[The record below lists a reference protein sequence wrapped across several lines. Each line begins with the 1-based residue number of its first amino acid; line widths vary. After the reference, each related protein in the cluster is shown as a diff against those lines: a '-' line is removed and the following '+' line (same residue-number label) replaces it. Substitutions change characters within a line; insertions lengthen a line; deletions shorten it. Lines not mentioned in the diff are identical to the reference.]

1 MINLYQHQ
9 LDALEQ
15 TKSMNRCA
23 YYLDMGLGKTFVGAE
38 KLMMLHGENQRDL
51 LICQKSKIE
60 DWIDHFNEHYDIP
73 IFNLTNTK
81 EFKEFWKSN
90 NGVGVINYELAWR
103 RKELIKLSDF
113 TLMLDESSLIQ
124 NHKKAKQ
131 SKFVLS
137 LNPENVILL
146 SGTPV
151 GGKYENLWSQLKLLG
166 WNISEEL
173 YERQYV
179 NWTLTDDDGS
189 GIRHKIVDK
198 DNPYKNVERLKYK
211 MRKYGAVFMKTEEC
225 FELPEQRFQRINVP
239 SSREYK
245 LFMEH
250 SYICIGDEELIGD
263 NTLSKV
269 LYARQLCGQYNQEK
283 LNAVRELL
291 ESTNDRVII
300 FYSFNAELE
309 HLKRIC
315 EQLNRSVSEI
325 NGHNKDLTAYNDDS
339 SSVTLVQYQAG
350 SKGLNLQKC
359 NKIVYFT
366 LPLSSEDF
374 EQSKKRIH
382 RIGQNETCIYYLM
395 ICKNSIEEH
404 ILKTLEMRKDFT
416 DELFT

>member
-1 MINLYQHQ
+1 
-9 LDALEQ
+9 
-15 TKSMNRCA
+15 
-23 YYLDMGLGKTFVGAE
+23 
-38 KLMMLHGENQRDL
+38 
-51 LICQKSKIE
+51 
-60 DWIDHFNEHYDIP
+60 
-73 IFNLTNTK
+73 
-81 EFKEFWKSN
+81 
-90 NGVGVINYELAWR
+90 
-103 RKELIKLSDF
+103 
-113 TLMLDESSLIQ
+113 
-124 NHKKAKQ
+124 
-131 SKFVLS
+131 
-137 LNPENVILL
+137 
-146 SGTPV
+146 
-151 GGKYENLWSQLKLLG
+151 
-166 WNISEEL
+166 
-173 YERQYV
+173 
-179 NWTLTDDDGS
+179 
-189 GIRHKIVDK
+189 
-198 DNPYKNVERLKYK
+198 
-211 MRKYGAVFMKTEEC
+211 MRKFGAVFMKTEEC

-325 NGHNKDLTAYNDDS
+325 NGHNKDLTAYNEDS

-404 ILKTLEMRKDFT
+404 ILRTLEMRKDFT